1 MRGWTFTSME
11 FDVFVGGS
19 GKKLTNVQKE
29 ALADFGVTLAD
40 GTIENKS
47 YALVTK
53 WLEGV
58 VRLAKQNLANANAI
72 ASNALAQSITVEP
85 ITLTDSSFVVAIK
98 SNDYWKFV
106 DLGVKGAKSS
116 NRAPNSPF
124 QYRDKRPPIR
134 PIQEWIAFKSIPLQG
149 RDKIA
154 ANRSFAINIANKIRR
169 EGLRATNFMSNAV
182 TEDMVA
188 VLTENI
194 AEVLGKSIS
203 VATVR

>member
-1 MRGWTFTSME
+1 ME

-19 GKKLTNVQKE
+19 GKKLTDLQRQ
-29 ALADFGVTLAD
+29 ALPEFGVNLAD
-40 GTIENKS
+40 GAIDNKS
-47 YALVTK
+47 YAIVKK
-53 WLEGV
+53 WLDGV
-58 VRLAKQNLANANAI
+58 IKLAKQNLANSGAI
-72 ASNALAQSITVEP
+72 ASDSLSASIDFEP
-85 ITLTDSSFVVAIK
+85 ITLTDTSFVVAIVA
-98 SNDYWKFV
+98 NDYWKFV
-106 DLGVKGAKSS
+106 DLGVKGAVSS
-116 NRAPNSPF
+116 SRAPNSPF

-134 PIQEWIAFKSIPLQG
+134 PIQGWIALKAIPMEG
-149 RDKIA
+149 RDKKA

-169 EGLRATNFMSNAV
+169 QGLRATNFMSNAV

>member
-1 MRGWTFTSME
+1 ME

-19 GKKLTNVQKE
+19 GKKLTDLQKQ
-29 ALADFGVTLAD
+29 ALPEFGVNLAEGAID
-40 GTIENKS
+40 NKS
-47 YALVTK
+47 YAIDKK
-53 WLEGV
+53 WLDGV
-58 VRLAKQNLANANAI
+58 IKLAKQNLANSGAI
-72 ASNALAQSITVEP
+72 ASDSLSASIDFEP
-85 ITLTDSSFVVAIK
+85 ITLTDTSFVVAIVA
-98 SNDYWKFV
+98 NDYWKFV
-106 DLGVKGAKSS
+106 DLGVKGEVSS
-116 NRAPNSPF
+116 SRAPNSPF

-134 PIQEWIAFKSIPLQG
+134 PIQEWIAVKSIPLEG
-149 RDKIA
+149 RDKQA

>member
-1 MRGWTFTSME
+1 ME

-19 GKKLTNVQKE
+19 GKKLTDVQKE

-40 GTIENKS
+40 GAIENKS
-47 YALVTK
+47 YALVIK

-58 VRLAKQNLANANAI
+58 VKLAKQNLANSDAN
-72 ASNALAQSITVEP
+72 ASNALAQSISVEP

-98 SNDYWKFV
+98 ANDYWKFV
-106 DLGVKGAKSS
+106 DLGVKGAVSS
-116 NRAPNSPF
+116 SRAPNSPF
-124 QYRDKRPPIR
+124 QYRNKRPPIR
-134 PIQEWIAFKSIPLQG
+134 PLQEWIAFKGIPLEG
-149 RDKIA
+149 RDKKA

-169 EGLRATNFMSNAV
+169 EGLRATNFMSNAA
-182 TEDMVA
+182 TKEMVD

-203 VATVR
+203 VATSR

>member
-1 MRGWTFTSME
+1 ME

-29 ALADFGVTLAD
+29 ALADFGVTLAEGAID
-40 GTIENKS
+40 NKS
-47 YALVTK
+47 YVLVKK

-58 VRLAKQNLANANAI
+58 IKLAKQNLANSGAI
-72 ASNALAQSITVEP
+72 ASDSLSASIQFEP
-85 ITLTDSSFVVAIK
+85 ISLTDTSFVVAIVA
-98 SNDYWKFV
+98 NDYWKFV

-116 NRAPNSPF
+116 SRAPKSPF

-134 PIQEWIAFKSIPLQG
+134 PIQEWIALKSIPLQG

>member
-1 MRGWTFTSME
+1 ME

-19 GKKLTNVQKE
+19 GKKLTDLQKQ
-29 ALADFGVTLAD
+29 ALPEFGVNLAEGAID
-40 GTIENKS
+40 NKS

-58 VRLAKQNLANANAI
+58 VKLAKQNLANANAI
-72 ASNALAQSITVEP
+72 ASNSLAQSIVVEP

-98 SNDYWKFV
+98 ANDYWKFV
-106 DLGVKGAKSS
+106 DLGVKGTQKS

-134 PIQEWIAFKSIPLQG
+134 PIQEWIAFKSIPLEG
-149 RDKIA
+149 RDKQA

>member
-1 MRGWTFTSME
+1 ME

-19 GKKLTNVQKE
+19 GKKLTDLQRQ
-29 ALADFGVTLAD
+29 ALPEFGVNLAEGAID
-40 GTIENKS
+40 NKS
-47 YALVTK
+47 YAIVKK
-53 WLEGV
+53 WLDGV
-58 VRLAKQNLANANAI
+58 IKLAKQNLANSGAI
-72 ASNALAQSITVEP
+72 ASDSLSASIDFEP
-85 ITLTDSSFVVAIK
+85 ISLTDTSFVVAIVA
-98 SNDYWKFV
+98 NDYWKFV

-116 NRAPNSPF
+116 SRAPNSPF

-188 VLTENI
+188 VLTQNI

>member
-1 MRGWTFTSME
+1 ME

-19 GKKLTNVQKE
+19 GKKLTDLQRE

-40 GTIENKS
+40 GAIENKS

-58 VRLAKQNLANANAI
+58 VRLAKQNLANSNAN
-72 ASNALAQSITVEP
+72 ASNALAQSITIEP
-85 ITLTDSSFVVAIK
+85 ITLTDSAFVVAIK
-98 SNDYWKFV
+98 ANDYWKFV
-106 DLGVKGAKSS
+106 DLGVKGTQKS

-124 QYRDKRPPIR
+124 RFKGNPIPIR
-134 PIQEWIAFKSIPLQG
+134 PIQEWIAFKGIPLQG
-149 RDKIA
+149 RDKQA
-154 ANRSFAINIANKIRR
+154 ANRSFAINIARKISR
-169 EGLRATNFMSNAV
+169 EGLRATNFMSNAA
-182 TEDMVA
+182 TKEMVD
-188 VLTENI
+188 VLTVNI

>member
-1 MRGWTFTSME
+1 ME

-19 GKKLTNVQKE
+19 GKKLTDLQKE
-29 ALADFGVTLAD
+29 ALADFGVSLAD
-40 GTIENKS
+40 GAIENKS

-58 VRLAKQNLANANAI
+58 IKLAKQNLANANAI
-72 ASNALAQSITVEP
+72 ASDSLSASIDIKP
-85 ITLTDSSFVVAIK
+85 ITLTDTSFVVAIVA
-98 SNDYWKFV
+98 NDYWKYV
-106 DLGVKGAKSS
+106 DLGVKGAVSS
-116 NRAPNSPF
+116 SRAPNSPF

-134 PIQEWIAFKSIPLQG
+134 PIQEWIAFKEIPLEG
-149 RDKIA
+149 RDKEA

-169 EGLRATNFMSNAV
+169 EGLRATNFMSNAA
-182 TEDMVA
+182 TKEMVD

>member
-1 MRGWTFTSME
+1 ME
-11 FDVFVGGS
+11 FNVFVGGS
-19 GKKLTNVQKE
+19 GKKLTNIQRE
-29 ALADFGVTLAD
+29 ALADFGVALED
-40 GTIENKS
+40 GAIENKS
-47 YALVTK
+47 HALVIK

-58 VRLAKQNLANANAI
+58 IKLAKQNLAKSNAI
-72 ASNALAQSITVEP
+72 ASNALSQSITVTP
-85 ITLTDSSFVVAIK
+85 ISLNDQSFVVAIEAA
-98 SNDYWKFV
+98 DYWKFV

-124 QYRDKRPPIR
+124 SYRDKKPIWKHRPPVR
-134 PIQEWIAFKSIPLQG
+134 KIQEWIAFKSIPLQG

-154 ANRSFAINIANKIRR
+154 ANRALAINISNKIWR
-169 EGLRATNFMSNAV
+169 EGLKATNFMSNAV

-203 VATVR
+203 VATTR